1 MSKHGRTRGKHGDS
15 GYSMASRSRVGQRI
29 GFAVALAMHVG
40 VAAAAAQAVPVDAF
54 ASALRGVAVASQSG
68 CADTLDAAIAMRET
82 PVGVGRC
89 EHADTVSHRRAKAV
103 EVSDAYETR
112 LAIHKIAS
120 YATVPLFAAQAIVG
134 QQLFVAEQAGNR
146 PSKGLRDTHDILA
159 VGVGALFA
167 VNTLMGALNWWET
180 RSQSAG
186 RTWRTIHGSLMLASD
201 AGFAYTAFLGTNAR
215 HLEASRVQHKNW
227 AIGSASAALL
237 SYAMMLSPFR
247 KD

>member
-1 MSKHGRTRGKHGDS
+1 MLDWYSCIMLTHEGSRRSHGHRG
-15 GYSMASRSRVGQRI
+15 YFAL
-29 GFAVALAMHVG
+29 GFAMHVAVALG
-40 VAAAAAQAVPVDAF
+40 AQTAP
-54 ASALRGVAVASQSG
+54 
-68 CADTLDAAIAMRET
+68 
-82 PVGVGRC
+82 
-89 EHADTVSHRRAKAV
+89 ADTVAHRRAKAV

-112 LAIHKIAS
+112 LAIHKLAS

-146 PSKGLRDTHDILA
+146 PSSGLRDTHDILA

-167 VNTLMGALNWWET
+167 ANTVTGVLNWWET
-180 RSQSAG
+180 RSQSTG

-201 AGFAYTAFLGTNAR
+201 AGFAYTAFLGTNAH

-227 AIGSASAALL
+227 AIGSVSVALV